1 MGNNTGLYALTDEH
15 EAIREAVRDIA
26 EREIAPFAAEVDAD
40 SRYPI
45 EAQKALTT
53 AGFHATHIPEA
64 YGGEG
69 ADAIATCIVIEEVA
83 RVDVSASLIP
93 AVNKLG
99 SVPLLLSASE
109 ELKQQVLPSIAAGD
123 AMISYGLSEREAGS
137 DADRMIGI
145 EPSLFTAGMSEAL
158 QSTRATSSITMQVAI
173 ASAPS
178 PP

>member
-1 MGNNTGLYALTDEH
+1 MVARDAALQERLAGRAGSRAGLSSYPWVTTLGLYALTEEH

-26 EREIAPFAAEVDAD
+26 EREIAPFAAEVDAE
-40 SRYPI
+40 SRFPV
-45 EAQKALTT
+45 EAQKALTA

-99 SVPLLLSASE
+99 SMPIILSASE
-109 ELKQQVLPSIAAGD
+109 DVKQKVLPVDRRRRGD
-123 AMISYGLSEREAGS
+123 DQLRRS
-137 DADRMIGI
+137 
-145 EPSLFTAGMSEAL
+145 PSG
-158 QSTRATSSITMQVAI
+158 RP
-173 ASAPS
+173 APT
-178 PP
+178 PPR